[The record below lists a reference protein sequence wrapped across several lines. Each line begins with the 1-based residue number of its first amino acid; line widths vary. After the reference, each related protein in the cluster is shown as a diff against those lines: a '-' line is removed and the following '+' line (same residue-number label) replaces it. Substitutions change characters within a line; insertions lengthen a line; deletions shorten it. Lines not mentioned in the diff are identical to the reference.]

1 MAITINGKVYR
12 NLQEQVEKNKDDIE
26 ALELQLPYN
35 GPYETTSDIP
45 SNVLVNGG
53 IYLIGSSTPYVIY
66 KYDEDGNSFTNLG
79 NFGAKGDTGDTGAT
93 GPQGPEGPQ
102 GERGTKTFT
111 YSSTIPMGLV
121 AISASLISSENR
133 PVKAGDIIVS
143 TDNSTDGNYAIA
155 LADETAETIYLTV
168 RGVGNVRGPQGEPGL
183 NNVIIIDYGDTTI
196 DLADIF
202 DYLGNGYDLIV
213 REYADDDGFETYND
227 YKFESAGV
235 NSDKTRYQ
243 FSFYSLHGNSSYY
256 VSEHVWIDN
265 YTDPNTVSW
274 SYEAV
279 RLL

>member
-1 MAITINGKVYR
+1 MQQLRFIAQQLSFAIAGG
-12 NLQEQVEKNKDDIE
+12 
-26 ALELQLPYN
+26 LQLPYN

-79 NFGAKGDTGDTGAT
+79 NFGAKGDTGATGAT
-93 GPQGPEGPQ
+93 GPQGPTGPQ

-111 YSSTIPMGLV
+111 YSSTIPMGAA
-121 AISASLISSENR
+121 AISASLLSSENR

-143 TDNSTDGNYAIA
+143 TNSSSDGNYAIA
-155 LADETAETIYLTV
+155 LENETEETIYLTV
-168 RGVGNVRGPQGEPGL
+168 RGEGNVRGPQGEPGL

-202 DYLGNGYDLIV
+202 DYLGDGFDLIV
-213 REYADDDGFETYND
+213 REYAEEDGAEIYTD

-235 NSDKTRYQ
+235 NADKTRYQ
-243 FSFYSLHGNSSYY
+243 FYFYNLNGDSNYF
-256 VSEHVWIDN
+256 VSQKVGIN
-265 YTDPNTVSW
+265 NITDPNVVSW
-274 SYEAV
+274 TYEAT
-279 RLL
+279 RIL